1 VAKNSIGRLLGRRE
15 QLPAEVADAIAR
27 LGRLAEATPALGQAA
42 AIQGAILRAAY
53 AQTARI
59 GPLDIPPE
67 RAAEKRAAGVPLLH
81 GEDVPIDMPAVEAAL
96 LRMCQAAGPHL
107 ERPGDASAI
116 AGAIR
121 RRQLPVAD
129 IVRQTLDGAAAE
141 LREQADEQGLNGQ
154 LFGTLLRFSLFPALT
169 QLAAEQA
176 PPHGAA
182 AWDPGY
188 CPTCGS
194 WPLLAE
200 HRGLEQLRHLR
211 CGLCASEWP
220 AERLRCPLCGSRDH
234 ADLGF
239 LHVDGADHE
248 RAATCEHCRGYVK
261 VVASLGALAP
271 LDLVVQDL
279 ATLHLDMIALER
291 GYVAPQ

>member
-1 VAKNSIGRLLGRRE
+1 MVKNSIASLLRRRE
-15 QLPAEVADAIAR
+15 QLPADLADAIAR
-27 LGRLAEATPALGQAA
+27 LGRLAETTPALEQAA
-42 AIQGAILRAAY
+42 AIQSAILRAAY
-53 AQTARI
+53 AQPPRI
-59 GPLDIPPE
+59 GPLDIAPE
-67 RAAEKRAAGVPLLH
+67 RAAEKRAAGVPLLR
-81 GEDVPIDMPAVEAAL
+81 GEAISIDIPAIEAAL
-96 LRMCQAAGPHL
+96 LRMCQAVGPHL
-107 ERPGDASAI
+107 ERPGEASAI
-116 AGAIR
+116 AGTIR
-121 RRQLPVAD
+121 RGQLAVAD
-129 IVRQTLDGAAAE
+129 LVRQALDGEAAE
-141 LREQADEQGLNGQ
+141 LRERAADGGLDGQ
-154 LFGTLLRFSLFPALT
+154 LLGTLLRFSLFPALS
-169 QLAAEQA
+169 QLAAAQT

-182 AWDPGY
+182 AWEPGY
-188 CPTCGS
+188 CPICGS

-220 AERLRCPLCGSRDH
+220 ADRLRCPLCGTRDH

-261 VVASLGALAP
+261 VVASLVPLAP
-271 LDLVVQDL
+271 LDLAVRDL